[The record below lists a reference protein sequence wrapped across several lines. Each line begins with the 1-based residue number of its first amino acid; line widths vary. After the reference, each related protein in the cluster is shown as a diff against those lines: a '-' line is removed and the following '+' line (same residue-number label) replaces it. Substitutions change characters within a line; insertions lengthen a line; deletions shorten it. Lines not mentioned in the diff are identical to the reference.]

1 MKHNGTILGITKQTL
16 LIMKM
21 RFPIASFSLFV
32 FVFVLFFSTT
42 KAQQVISIDIKI
54 NNGGKITND
63 PEGKV
68 TLTAFAMG
76 AVQMQISNESNF
88 ANARWVSYETRLPWK
103 LSTGDGLK
111 TVYAKFKDRNGEIS
125 TAEAQIE
132 LDREPPTNTS
142 ISINSGMTYTN
153 DKNRMVSLEF
163 TADDATQMQ
172 LSHRDDFAGANWMP
186 VIKQRKYQLLGEDGV
201 KTLFVRFRDEANN
214 ISQPVSASIV
224 LDRKAPTNTKVV
236 INNGDKFSKSNEV
249 TLSLYAEGA
258 TSLFIRGDSDWLP
271 YQTSMK
277 YSLLPPG
284 DGERTVQVMFKDS
297 VGNQSK
303 VVVDAIVV
311 DSEAPQAPKISINSG
326 NKNTKDEAVRLRLS
340 AVGANFMMISNTED
354 FNGAVWVGYN
364 IEMPAWNLLPNE
376 GEKTVFVK
384 FKDLIG
390 NESEVTHAK
399 IKLDKTPPSSPKV
412 KILGDKNTVKNKVD
426 LEISAEGAKYM
437 MLSNESNFY
446 SARWEIYKT
455 EYKEWELG
463 GVEDGKKGVFAKF
476 RDEAGNVSAVG
487 SDFIRLDKTPPQDG
501 KLMIDMN
508 KEYCTD
514 KEGKV
519 TLNIFARGASKMRVS
534 NNSDFAGKDS
544 AYSIPYNTSHNWQ
557 LEGEDGLKSVAI
569 QFIDEAGSPSE
580 KVVDNIIL
588 DRNPPFDTEVVM
600 NKGDSVTNDPDG
612 IVLLKVRAKEA
623 VLMRI
628 ANTEDFQGEQ
638 WQKYD
643 EKNRGW
649 KLSSGVDGKRKVYVK
664 FKDIAGNESKTLSNE
679 IFLDRTPPKQG
690 FVKIMSENQ
699 AQAKTQNVKLD
710 LKAEG
715 AIEMMVSNDFAF
727 RGAKWEVYQA
737 EKEWALTTQD
747 GVKMVFVKFKDKVGN
762 ISAVAYDKI
771 GLDTQAPK
779 NGKVQIN
786 GGAKFCTQVGK
797 LVTLKLSAN
806 EATQM
811 MIAND
816 QQFTEAKWQKFE
828 PYLYN
833 WRLEGEDGEKAVF
846 VKFKDNA
853 GNETEPVT
861 ASVMLDR
868 QEPVGEEV
876 LINNGDVCTNNPN
889 NRVKLTLRADGATE
903 MAFSS
908 NTYFNNAKWEP
919 YKDAKDYILI
929 GGRDGQKTVYVKFRD
944 EAGNESGT
952 AKASIMHDTEAPYS
966 GILKINN
973 GKTLTNE
980 TSVRLGFNAKGA
992 EFMAVANS
1000 ENFDGVVWEPYS
1012 PNKPWSLTEGPGLKT
1027 VFVKFKDSC
1036 GNISA
1041 PIRQTITLAY

>member
-1 MKHNGTILGITKQTL
+1 MKI
-16 LIMKM
+16 
-21 RFPIASFSLFV
+21 RFFIASFLAFMLLFMSV
-32 FVFVLFFSTT
+32 
-42 KAQQVISIDIKI
+42 KAQTVISIDIKI
-54 NNGGKITND
+54 NNGNKITND
-63 PEGKV
+63 IEGKV

-76 AVQMQISNESNF
+76 AMQMQISNESNF
-88 ANARWVSYETRLPWK
+88 ANARWISYETRVPWK
-103 LSTGDGLK
+103 LSAGDGMK

-132 LDREPPTNTS
+132 LDREPPTNIS

-153 DKNRMVSLEF
+153 DKNRMVTLDF

-172 LSHRDDFAGANWMP
+172 LSPRDDFAGVNWMP
-186 VIKQRKYQLLGEDGV
+186 IIKQKKYQLLGEDGT
-201 KTLFVRFRDEANN
+201 KILFVRFRDEANN
-214 ISQPVSASIV
+214 VSNPVSATIV
-224 LDRKAPTNTKVV
+224 LDRKAPSNPKIV
-236 INNGDKFSKSNEV
+236 INNGDEFSKTNEV
-249 TLSLYAEGA
+249 TLTISADGA
-258 TSLFIRGDSDWLP
+258 TAMFIRGDADWLP

-277 YSLLPPG
+277 YSLLPAG
-284 DGERTVQVMFKDS
+284 DGERTVQIMFKDS

-303 VVVDAIVV
+303 VVSDAIVV
-311 DSEAPQAPKISINSG
+311 DSEPPQAPKISINSG
-326 NKNTKDEAVRLRLS
+326 NKNTKDESVRLRLS
-340 AVGANFMMISNTED
+340 AVGATFMMISNTED
-354 FNGAVWVGYN
+354 FNGAVWMPYN

-376 GEKTVFVK
+376 GEKVVFVK
-384 FKDLIG
+384 FKDRIA
-390 NESEVTHAK
+390 NESEVVSAK
-399 IKLDKTPPSSPKV
+399 IKLDKTPPTNPKI
-412 KILGDKNTVKNKVD
+412 KILGDINTVKNKVD
-426 LEISAEGAKYM
+426 LEIGAEGAKYM

-463 GVEDGKKGVFAKF
+463 GVEDGKKGVFVKF
-476 RDEAGNVSAVG
+476 RDEAGNVSATEG
-487 SDFIRLDKTPPQDG
+487 AFIRLDKTPPQDG

-514 KEGKV
+514 KDGKV
-519 TLNIFARGASKMRVS
+519 QLNIFARGASKMRIS
-534 NNSDFAGKDS
+534 NNSDFSGKDS
-544 AYSIPYNTSHNWQ
+544 AFSIPYNTVYEWK
-557 LEGEDGLKSVAI
+557 LDGEDGLKSVAI

-588 DRNPPFDTEVVM
+588 DRNPPFDAEVIV

-612 IVLLKVRAKEA
+612 IVLLKAKAKEA
-623 VLMRI
+623 VFMRI

-643 EKNRGW
+643 ERNRGW
-649 KLSSGVDGKRKVYVK
+649 KLSSGTDGKRKVFVK
-664 FKDIAGNESKTLSNE
+664 FKDIAGNESKTLSTE
-679 IFLDRTPPKQG
+679 ILLDRTPPKQG

-699 AQAKTQNVKLD
+699 SQAKNQNVKLE

-715 AIEMMVSNDFAF
+715 AIEMLISNDFAL
-727 RGAKWEVYQA
+727 RGAKWEVYQP
-737 EKEWALTTQD
+737 EKEWTLTSQD

-762 ISAVAYDKI
+762 MSAIAYDKI

-786 GGAKFCTQVGK
+786 GGAKFCTNVSK

-816 QQFTEAKWQKFE
+816 QQFTDAKWQKYE

-861 ASVMLDR
+861 ATTMLDR

-876 LINNGDVCTNNPN
+876 LINNGDICTNNPN
-889 NRVKLTLRADGATE
+889 NRVKLTLRAEGATE
-903 MAFSS
+903 MAFSYNS
-908 NTYFNNAKWEP
+908 YFNAAKWEP
-919 YKDAKDYILI
+919 YKDSKDYVLV
-929 GGRDGQKTVYVKFRD
+929 GGKDGQKTVYVKFRD
-944 EAGNESGT
+944 EAGNESST
-952 AKASIMHDTEAPYS
+952 AKAAIMHDTEAPYS

-980 TSVRLGFNAKGA
+980 TSVRLTCNAKSA
-992 EFMAVANS
+992 EFMAVANTD
-1000 ENFDGVVWEPYS
+1000 NFDGVVWEPYNT
-1012 PNKPWSLTEGPGLKT
+1012 NKPWSLTEGPGLKT
-1027 VFVKFKDSC
+1027 VYVKFKDGC

-1041 PIRQTITLAY
+1041 PIKQTITLAY